1 MISRHEVFE
10 ALRERG
16 ASGALVEFSGGNDEG
31 DADRIVLLD
40 GDAEIAEV
48 SEHYENFVRDEN
60 GRIVYEADPDSGY
73 QQAKRR
79 PLTEAQQAEG
89 DLAEALAAPVYDEYG
104 GFSGG
109 FSVAGSVRWDVAS
122 RRVTMTGD
130 ESQFVPFEKEF

>member
-1 MISRHEVFE
+1 MISRDEVFE
-10 ALRERG
+10 ALRDRG
-16 ASGALVEFSGGNDEG
+16 ASGALVEVSGGNDEG

-48 SEHYENFVRDEN
+48 SEHYKNFVRDEN

-73 QQAKRR
+73 ERAKRI

-89 DLAEALAAPVYDEYG
+89 DLAEALAEALAAPVYDEYG
-104 GFSGG
+104 GFSGD

-130 ESQFVPFEKEF
+130 ES